1 MESALIAGIPLPVYS
16 NDRGRAMKY
25 KFLSHTGD
33 AKFQAFGKTM
43 EAAFQ
48 NAALALT
55 SIMWN
60 PAEID
65 DKKEETIHLSG
76 KDKEQLLVTF
86 LEEILYL
93 WEGRQF
99 MLSSCRQVSITSNE
113 DRYQLEA
120 IISGDSRKDAY
131 EVIGDVK
138 AVTYHEMEIK
148 QNKHW
153 TVQVVVDI

>member
-1 MESALIAGIPLPVYS
+1 MTRAGL
-16 NDRGRAMKY
+16 KY

-43 EAAFQ
+43 EDAFQ

-65 DKKEETIHLSG
+65 DKNEETIHVSG

-99 MLSSCRQVSITSNE
+99 MLSSCRRISIISNE
-113 DRYQLEA
+113 DGYQLEA
-120 IISGDSRKDAY
+120 VISGDSRKDTY
-131 EVIGDVK
+131 ELSGDVK
-138 AVTYHEMEIK
+138 AVTYHDMEIK